1 MKRMQMVIAICVLS
15 LGMVLCGIGY
25 AEGPPGHHRG
35 GEPMGVSW
43 MVRHNMMVQVLSELS
58 GQPVDTVNQQ
68 LKEQQPR
75 DILTAYKIDP
85 KTFGEAMRT
94 KATALI
100 KLLTDNGYLTVEQSS
115 KVQEK
120 MGEFAQRR
128 QLMSL
133 LIEKGLAD
141 GTITQE
147 QAQVLRRKPH

>member
-1 MKRMQMVIAICVLS
+1 MKRKQMILAVFVLVLSMVI
-15 LGMVLCGIGY
+15 CGVAY
-25 AEGPPGHHRG
+25 TEGHPGHYRG
-35 GEPMGVSW
+35 GGPMGVSW

-75 DILTAYKIDP
+75 DVLAAYKIDP
-85 KTFGEAMRT
+85 KAFGEAMRT
-94 KATALI
+94 RATALI
-100 KLLTDNGYLTVEQSS
+100 KLLTDNGYLTAEQNN

-133 LIEKGLAD
+133 LVEKG
-141 GTITQE
+141 ITQE
-147 QAQVLRRKPH
+147 QAQMLRRKPH